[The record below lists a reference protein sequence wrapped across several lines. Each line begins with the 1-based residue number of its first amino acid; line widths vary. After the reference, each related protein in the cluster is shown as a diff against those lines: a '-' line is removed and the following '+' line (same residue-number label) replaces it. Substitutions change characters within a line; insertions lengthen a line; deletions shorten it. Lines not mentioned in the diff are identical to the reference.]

1 MKQDAL
7 KLKISNFAYNLI
19 DKVFPKGDFM
29 TAIGNATAKFYIDQ
43 NISKMDSYLSM
54 FADSSGD
61 IDTKRFLELL
71 EGQIFND
78 NKLKL
83 NEYIPEQIRRF
94 VPCDVYID
102 KEDVKEV
109 LGVE

>member
-43 NISKMDSYLSM
+43 NISKIDGYLGM
-54 FADSSGD
+54 FADNDGN
-61 IDTKRFLELL
+61 IDTNRFLELL
-71 EGQIFND
+71 EGQVFED

-83 NEYIPEQIRRF
+83 NQYIPEKIQRF
-94 VPCDVYID
+94 IPCDVYID
-102 KEDVKEV
+102 KEDVKEM
-109 LGVE
+109 LGIE